1 MRAALQGS
9 LALVLVLV
17 PRAVGQGAGP
27 PSAGSWSS
35 DSASWSDELGGSGS
49 WEASASWD
57 GALEPDPE
65 QQQQLSV
72 IVRSAVPI
80 APAAMKDEIRE
91 RFDGRLRVVSSQSNS
106 SVSLGGI
113 PGTPAEW
120 SAAAA
125 RFCLRRGI
133 AAPVLLTESA
143 VAIEDIGA
151 GRRLRRLQAS
161 GGVAVDALVVGPADH
176 DLGAI
181 AADDFAAD
189 AAQAAQTATA
199 ALVAGT
205 LSAPGVDCADVNTD
219 PPCAAVNTLAGQLVT
234 EAQGGR
240 LVRTALFTQRFEV
253 VETLTA
259 GSGGATQLT
268 PQLVAAAAAAATG
281 ASAADFTVE
290 VIVPQGSPSPA
301 PVPPPE
307 ERDGLVLSPEMKW
320 VLIGLAGL
328 AGVVCICAVCGFL
341 IRRTARIGG
350 MRDGSGVGMERAK
363 RKAAALRQRAQETT
377 YTGAGA

>member
-161 GGVAVDALVVGPADH
+161 GVAVDALVVGPADH

-240 LVRTALFTQRFEV
+240 LVRTAVFTQRFEV

-268 PQLVAAAAAAATG
+268 PQLVADVAAAATG